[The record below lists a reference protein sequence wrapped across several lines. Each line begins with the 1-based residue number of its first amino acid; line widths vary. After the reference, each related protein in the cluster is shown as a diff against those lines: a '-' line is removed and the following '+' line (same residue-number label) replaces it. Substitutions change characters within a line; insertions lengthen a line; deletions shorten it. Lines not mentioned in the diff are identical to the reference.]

1 MKAFCFTVDDNI
13 RFFRELTQRR
23 PVNMFDHP
31 YLAMY
36 RRLHEKFGLKVQ
48 LNLFYREGDFD
59 LTQMTDAYRAQ
70 WQANAHWLKMSFHS
84 EWENVKP
91 YEFSGYQEVFD
102 HCKAVNDQILRFAG
116 PDTLGKTTTVHYCR
130 TTNDG
135 LDAMGDNGYMGLLG
149 LFGTPERPRSSYSVP
164 EELCGKI
171 RMGELLPY
179 RDVTM
184 APIDIV
190 LNEHKPDKI
199 IELLETMKDRRQ
211 IDVMIHEQYFYP
223 DYPAY
228 QPEFEKKLDET
239 FSWLCSHGYQ
249 SAFLEELL

>member
-1 MKAFCFTVDDNI
+1 MTEK
-13 RFFRELTQRR
+13 R
-23 PVNMFDHP
+23 PESVFDHP
-31 YLAMY
+31 YLAVY

-59 LTQMTDAYRAQ
+59 LNQMTDAYQAQ

-116 PDTLGKTTTVHYCR
+116 ADTLGKTTTVHYCR
-130 TTNDG
+130 TTNEG
-135 LDAMGDNGYMGLLG
+135 LDAMADNGYTGLLG
-149 LFGTPERPRSSYSVP
+149 LFGTPEAPRSSYSTP

-171 RMGELLPY
+171 RMGEILPY
-179 RDVTM
+179 RDVQM

-190 LNEHKPDKI
+190 LNEHKAPVI
-199 IELLETMKDRRQ
+199 LEKLDALAQREH
-211 IDVMIHEQYFYP
+211 INVMIHEQYFYP
-223 DYPAY
+223 DYVAY
-228 QPEFEKKLDET
+228 QPDFEEKLAST
-239 FSWLCSHGYQ
+239 FAWFAEHGYE
-249 SAFLEELL
+249 SRFLEEKI